1 MNLDNYINI
10 YNYLSFSTLSNNLST
25 EQQKWLIQTTRPY
38 FVQNQTL
45 YKRNKLDINCPQQVI
60 KINEIEK
67 VLHDGHADIHSGH
80 MGIENTYH
88 KIT

>member
-10 YNYLSFSTLSNNLST
+10 YNYLSSSTLPDNLSM
-25 EQQKWLIQTTRPY
+25 EQRKRLIQTTRPY
-38 FVQNQTL
+38 FVKNQTL
-45 YKRNKLDINCPQQVI
+45 YKRNKSNIDHSQQVI

-67 VLHDGHADIHSGH
+67 VLHDGHADIHSEH